1 MVDAAT
7 RHGGKGEK
15 EPARDSPGTRRDERY
30 RRDTP
35 RHRVRLPGF
44 VREDAEIGLG
54 DALARVTTAAGF
66 RPCGGC
72 ARRAAALNRWMAF
85 GGGRNR

>member
-1 MVDAAT
+1 M
-7 RHGGKGEK
+7 
-15 EPARDSPGTRRDERY
+15 
-30 RRDTP
+30 
-35 RHRVRLPGF
+35 
-44 VREDAEIGLG
+44 REDAEIGLG
-54 DALARVTTAAGF
+54 DALARVTSAAGF